1 MWIFIRSVVHSNN
14 NNLVGWFMIGM
25 SPAISEWW
33 LYWNALCIWY
43 NQQGGEHGLRERVID
58 PSGWFKAFHHHQ
70 LFSLEINYGT
80 NVVRSTASS
89 SKYNNVAIIPAGPCH
104 LFIWH
109 RFRCLS
115 NSSWFI
121 IFSFF
126 FLFLVFPFY
135 CHGHF
140 SWPDIH
146 IHVLLSP
153 QKNINVGIG
162 YIRV

>member
-1 MWIFIRSVVHSNN
+1 
-14 NNLVGWFMIGM
+14 MIGM
-25 SPAISEWW
+25 SPAISVWW

-43 NQQGGEHGLRERVID
+43 NQQGGRGMDWERELLTHRAADSRHFTTNCFLGNKLWHKRCAWVVV
-58 PSGWFKAFHHHQ
+58 PS
-70 LFSLEINYGT
+70 
-80 NVVRSTASS
+80 SS

-121 IFSFF
+121 FSSFCSF
-126 FLFLVFPFY
+126 SREFPFY
-135 CHGHF
+135 CQGHF

-153 QKNINVGIG
+153 QKNINVIG